1 MQDWKEEARHK
12 ILSEAQH
19 LFLERGYDRTS
30 LQMIAEKAGVSK
42 GSLYR
47 CFTSK
52 EELFYELT
60 DSAAARLK
68 ALLVRLRGK
77 RFDPATGRREYQ
89 IFESEEVISMLL
101 IMEQAQG
108 TRYEDLRPGMI
119 DMMAA
124 KIAPMLAVDEENSL
138 LLAQIMARN
147 LIDGVVH
154 ILKNRLQPRDVRA
167 NLQRLLEYH
176 TRGIDSLLKR

>member
-1 MQDWKEEARHK
+1 MGRVLFDRADGSWDLVRRGDDDTVRGVDLLVEIRADVYKRQEEARHK

-42 GSLYR
+42 GSLYC

-101 IMEQAQG
+101 EEKYGLLLIMEQAQG
-108 TRYEDLRPGMI
+108 TRYEDL
-119 DMMAA
+119 
-124 KIAPMLAVDEENSL
+124 SL
-138 LLAQIMARN
+138 I
-147 LIDGVVH
+147 H
-154 ILKNRLQPRDVRA
+154 I
-167 NLQRLLEYH
+167 
-176 TRGIDSLLKR
+176 